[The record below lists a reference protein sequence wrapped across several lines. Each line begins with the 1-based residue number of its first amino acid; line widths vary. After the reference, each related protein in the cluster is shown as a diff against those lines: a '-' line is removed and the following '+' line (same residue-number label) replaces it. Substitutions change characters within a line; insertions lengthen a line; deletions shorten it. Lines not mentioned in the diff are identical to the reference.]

1 MERVE
6 ENLTKGGTK
15 VYATSFKTL
24 GSNGR
29 LCIWVVDACM
39 VVYTNLRGI
48 NFQCLERYFCWN
60 IFFISFM
67 ESTMGSTLTIPT
79 TKLPSLTLMVTF
91 HSTFSIKFC
100 LIFTFFVLRKCLMLC
115 YLDNIDFLI
124 LYSSLNMD

>member
-1 MERVE
+1 
-6 ENLTKGGTK
+6 
-15 VYATSFKTL
+15 
-24 GSNGR
+24 
-29 LCIWVVDACM
+29 
-39 VVYTNLRGI
+39 
-48 NFQCLERYFCWN
+48 
-60 IFFISFM
+60 
-67 ESTMGSTLTIPT
+67 MGSTLTIPT